1 MGARRGCD
9 MLDAMTLVTEAWL
22 YVGTQ
27 RSGPGT
33 GISRAR
39 FDARTGTLSP
49 FTVAIVTD
57 DPAFL
62 VFDARHDRLV
72 ACHSGTPGGV
82 GAFGADP
89 ATGALTPLGRAESV
103 GRGPSQ
109 LTIDHTSRFVLSAN
123 YGGGYVDVHALD
135 ANGIGARTAHVQ
147 HTGHGPDPARQTQP
161 YVHCVR
167 VSPDNRF
174 ALVADLG
181 LDRVFVYRFD
191 DGTGALAPHAPA
203 FVSTAP
209 ASGPRHLTWHPNGRW
224 VYLIEELRNTIT
236 TFAWDAERGV
246 LDARQTVSTLPVEFT
261 GGNTAA
267 EILVREDGR
276 VLYASNRGHDSLAIF
291 AIDASR
297 GTLSLVAH
305 EPSRGRTPRYMAF
318 GPTADWLFVSNVD
331 SDGVAIFRVDAPSG
345 RLTPHGDLHSTLRP
359 HGLAWTPV
367 RSAVRGLPSAGER

>member
-1 MGARRGCD
+1 MAGRDGYE
-9 MLDAMTLVTEAWL
+9 MLDAMTLVSMAWL

-33 GISRAR
+33 GVARAQ
-39 FDARTGTLSP
+39 FDVVSGALSP
-49 FTVAIVTD
+49 FTPAIVTD

-62 VFDARHDRLV
+62 VFDEQHDQIV

-82 GAFGADP
+82 GAFEANLE
-89 ATGALTPLGRAESV
+89 TGALTPLHRAACE

-135 ANGIGARTAHVQ
+135 DEGVGAQTSHVP
-147 HTGHGPDPARQTQP
+147 HTGHGPDAARQAQP

-167 VSPDNRF
+167 MSPDNRF
-174 ALVADLG
+174 ALVAALG

-191 DGTGALAPHAPA
+191 DATGALAPHDPPFAA
-203 FVSTAP
+203 TAP
-209 ASGPRHLTWHPNGRW
+209 TSGPRHLAWHPGGRW
-224 VYLIEELRNTIT
+224 VYLIEELSNAIT
-236 TFAWDAERGV
+236 TFAWDAAGGR
-246 LDARQTVSTLPVEFT
+246 LDARQTVSTLPADFT
-261 GGNTAA
+261 GDNTAA

-276 VLYASNRGHDSLAIF
+276 FLYASNRGHDSIAIF
-291 AIDASR
+291 AIDPAL

-318 GPTADWLFVSNVD
+318 GLSADWLFVSNVD
-331 SDGVAIFRVDAPSG
+331 SDAVALFRVDAKSG
-345 RLTPHGDLHSTLRP
+345 RLTPHGDLHSITRP
-359 HGLAWTPV
+359 HGLAVAPV
-367 RSAVRGLPSAGER
+367 ACGPQSAAR